1 MTPAAPIG
9 QARRFLSR
17 MPPVGH
23 RGRMSRR
30 SNSKC
35 WWLSGLWALSLS
47 ACADPPA
54 EETAQQAAPPAPDGA
69 VGRIGDAL
77 VSVDLGG
84 LRPDAAPVVPE
95 PEPDGAQAPVD
106 ARGLEDA
113 AGAPA
118 DGAVSRPDAATIEP
132 IADAVVVPP
141 ARDAAAVNPTP
152 DAAAVNPTPD
162 AAADAAP
169 PEPDAPVD
177 PCVAAPP
184 DCSAFDGPCVIGVC
198 EAGTG
203 ACVARDRPDDTPCDD
218 AEPCTTGDYCE
229 TGLCVPGAPT
239 DCSGAGA
246 SCRVGACVPGMG
258 CMGEARPDGD
268 PCDDADPCTVGEVCG
283 AGECGGGAGLDCRG
297 LEGACA
303 EAICDPAAGGCVQVP
318 HPDGER
324 CDDGATPCSAAV
336 CAEGACGPLQPVDC
350 AAVAGECGVG
360 RCDPA
365 LGCVADPLPACAP
378 CAGGA
383 GLCDGAGA
391 CRVRLGAADDFGAP
405 ALGPAW
411 TTGGDLPW
419 TRVDLGGGNGGARS
433 GDIGARQTTELSRVV
448 ELEAETAL
456 SFRYRVSSESGYDFF
471 KFRVDGAEVVSD
483 SGNPGWVTWQG
494 TVAAG
499 RHTLT
504 FAYQKDVSIDQNDD
518 RAEIDDVLLLP
529 ACAGAPSCRAA
540 IPVTGGACLTCDLP
554 DGLACAAGA
563 DPCQPGVC
571 AAGACEAR
579 PRADCAVCGAGN
591 EVCLAGVCGV
601 YAQTTWDFEA
611 GFPAGV
617 VQAGDVGWRRVNGQ
631 VHGGAQ
637 SARSGAIFDNETSEM
652 RIPVNLPAPGV
663 MVAWVRT
670 STEGGRDWLYLRVDG
685 AQIGRWAGTTEW
697 TRVTAPLAAGAHT
710 VTFLY
715 EKDFSVASGTDAVWV
730 DDVSFTTGEAC
741 P

>member
-1 MTPAAPIG
+1 MAP
-9 QARRFLSR
+9 
-17 MPPVGH
+17 
-23 RGRMSRR
+23 R
-30 SNSKC
+30 SNRTFRTHL
-35 WWLSGLWALSLS
+35 WLSGFCTLSVT

-54 EETAQQAAPPAPDGA
+54 EESALQAAPPAPDGA
-69 VGRIGDAL
+69 VGRIGDAFAN
-77 VSVDLGG
+77 VDLGAV
-84 LRPDAAPVVPE
+84 RRDAEPLPPE
-95 PEPDGAQAPVD
+95 PAP
-106 ARGLEDA
+106 
-113 AGAPA
+113 
-118 DGAVSRPDAATIEP
+118 
-132 IADAVVVPP
+132 
-141 ARDAAAVNPTP
+141 DAAAVVPGRDAAVVPEGDAAPAPADARVTPPDAAVVDPTP
-152 DAAAVNPTPD
+152 DAAAVVDPTPDALADARVAPPDDAAVVDPTPD
-162 AAADAAP
+162 AAPPAPDAA
-169 PEPDAPVD
+169 VD

-184 DCSAFDGPCVIGVC
+184 DCTALDGPCTIGVC

-203 ACVARDRPDDTPCDD
+203 ACVPRDRPDDTPCDD
-218 AEPCTTGDYCE
+218 AEPCTAGDYCE
-229 TGLCVPGAPT
+229 TGVCVPGGPT
-239 DCSGAGA
+239 DCSAAGA
-246 SCRVGACVPGMG
+246 SCRVGACVPGVG
-258 CMGEARPDGD
+258 CVGEARPDGD
-268 PCDDADPCTVGEVCG
+268 PCDDADPCTTGEVCG

-303 EAICDPAAGGCVQVP
+303 EAICDPAAGGCVRVP

-324 CDDGATPCSAAV
+324 CDDGAEPCAAAV
-336 CAEGACGPLQPVDC
+336 CAEGACGPLQPLDC

-360 RCDPA
+360 RCDPVQ
-365 LGCVADPLPACAP
+365 GCVADPLPACAP

-391 CRVRLGAADDFGAP
+391 CRLRLGVSDDFGP
-405 ALGPAW
+405 AALDTAW
-411 TTGGDLPW
+411 TTGGNLPW
-419 TRVDLGGGNGGARS
+419 TRVDLGAGNGGARS

-448 ELEAETAL
+448 ELEADTAL

-471 KFRVDGAEVVSD
+471 KFRVDAAEVLSN
-483 SGNPGWVTWQG
+483 SGNPGWLTHQG

-504 FAYQKDVSIDQNDD
+504 FVYQKDVSIDQNDD
-518 RAEIDDVLLLP
+518 RAEIDDVVLLP
-529 ACAGAPSCRAA
+529 ACPGAPACQTA
-540 IPVTGGACLTCDLP
+540 IPVTGGACLTCNAP
-554 DGLACAAGA
+554 DGVVCAAAA

-579 PRADCAVCGAGN
+579 PRADCAVCGAAN

-611 GFPAGV
+611 GFPAGT

-631 VHGGAQ
+631 VHGGGQ
-637 SARSGAIFDNETSEM
+637 SARSGAILDGETSEM

-685 AQIGRWAGTTEW
+685 AQIGRWAGTTDW

-710 VTFLY
+710 VTFTY

-730 DDVSFTTGEAC
+730 DDVSFTTGEGC